1 MIKRIYWQ
9 FLDEVDGVSDYV
21 DSAAECKET
30 DWDLSSMYLDMAKAE
45 VGHAEKLL
53 GAMKKIAADEKK
65 KSSEDPDYH
74 FSAVDILIDIMNG
87 QLVKARAMMMA
98 FE

>member
-1 MIKRIYWQ
+1 MMKRIYWQ

-21 DSAAECKET
+21 NSATECKDK
-30 DWDLSSMYLDMAKAE
+30 DWDMSSMYLDMAKAE

-53 GAMKKIAADEKK
+53 GAMKKIAADDKK
-65 KSSEDPDYH
+65 ASEGDENH
-74 FSAVDILIDIMNG
+74 ISAADMLVDIMNG